1 MTTTDQAITIR
12 QAEPLPVRSHAE
24 ANRVLAA
31 KFSQWLEIQNYSP
44 LTRKTY
50 DTLTGDFC
58 GFLQSRSL
66 AEVKPIDIREYLG
79 HLQDRGLASTSLDL
93 KLHGLRTFFD
103 FLKLGGVVNF
113 VAPRVTSTRR
123 RHRKLPRFPSVE
135 EVGKLINAA
144 ESPRDRALLEILYA
158 TGCRRAEVLGMRCE
172 DVDFSGRSIRVLG
185 KGNKERVVLFGRF
198 AEEALL
204 LYLRERREGYLFQQH
219 RPFEKLGYGTG
230 HRISK
235 GKPNKGGAAWWRG
248 FWREYP
254 HGTLPGIQRYKWIGA
269 VSAMTLKEARAA
281 LLKFIGEANTE
292 RPKPG
297 LPLDAKTVGR
307 IVERAAVRA
316 GLKGIHPH
324 SLRHAFATHLLA
336 RGGDLR
342 CIQELLGHTSVSTTQ
357 IYTHVAVENLS
368 AIHRKFHPRD

>member
-1 MTTTDQAITIR
+1 MNPADDALAIRPT
-12 QAEPLPVRSHAE
+12 EPPPVRSYVE
-24 ANRVLAA
+24 GNRVLAA

-58 GFLQSRSL
+58 RFLQSRSL
-66 AEVKPIDIREYLG
+66 AAVKPVDIREYLG
-79 HLQDRGLASTSLDL
+79 HLQRRGLASTSLEL

-113 VAPRVTSTRR
+113 VAPRVTSTRQ
-123 RHRKLPRFPSVE
+123 RHRKLPRFPSIE
-135 EVGKLINAA
+135 EVGKLIEAA
-144 ESPRDRALLEILYA
+144 ESPRDRAMLEILYA

-198 AEEALL
+198 AGEALL
-204 LYLRERREGYLFQQH
+204 SYLGERREGYLFQQH
-219 RPFEKLGYGTG
+219 SLFEKSGYGTG

-235 GKPNKGGAAWWRG
+235 GTPNKGGATWWRAS
-248 FWREYP
+248 WREYP
-254 HGTLPGIQRYKWIGA
+254 HGTLPGIQRWKWIGP
-269 VSAMTLKEARAA
+269 VSAMTLKEARAT

-292 RPKPG
+292 RPKAG
-297 LPLDAKTVGR
+297 LPLDARTVGR
-307 IVERAAVRA
+307 IVQGAALRA

-342 CIQELLGHTSVSTTQ
+342 CIQELLGHASVSTTM
-357 IYTHVAVENLS
+357 IYTHVAMENLS
-368 AIHRKFHPRD
+368 AIHKKFHPRG